1 MYSRLP
7 ALQLQKRGTL
17 HVYNYINVINFYNKY
32 LHAQWNLLQTKNT
45 FSISLFFTRST
56 AYVHIFNV
64 YKYTLLEVTPLNS
77 GVVLRNILAVRQG
90 YASRAP
96 LTSFFTRNWPCISFL
111 YLKQRK
117 LEITLKTIMG
127 LHVYFITIV
136 LTVILYLYWYMKIWS
151 W

>member
-1 MYSRLP
+1 M
-7 ALQLQKRGTL
+7 
-17 HVYNYINVINFYNKY
+17 
-32 LHAQWNLLQTKNT
+32 HAQWNLLQTKNT

-56 AYVHIFNV
+56 AYVHIFKV
-64 YKYTLLEVTPLNS
+64 YKYTLLKVTPLNS

-117 LEITLKTIMG
+117 LEIILKNDHWTKRIFY
-127 LHVYFITIV
+127 HNCTYCNPVFV
-136 LTVILYLYWYMKIWS
+136 LIYENMKLIINVLINEDIIWAMYLQYTHDRYHRL
-151 W
+151 